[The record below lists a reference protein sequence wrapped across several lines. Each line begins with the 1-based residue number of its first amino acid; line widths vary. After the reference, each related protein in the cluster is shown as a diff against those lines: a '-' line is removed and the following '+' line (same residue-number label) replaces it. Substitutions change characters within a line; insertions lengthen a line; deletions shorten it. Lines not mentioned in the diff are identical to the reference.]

1 MELIIIFVVIT
12 FLIGTI
18 SLAVPSKSS
27 RKISNLR
34 MEASRLGFKIIPSN
48 LSTLSF
54 KNKDFSLACY
64 HFKNETNAGIIGF
77 IAGSLGVVW
86 PWKTPIF
93 ERDAL
98 GEIQYDRVGDPI
110 LQNYDRYIPHEFST
124 HNITAALFILLG
136 IISVMALSK
145 YGENTRV

>member
-1 MELIIIFVVIT
+1 MELIIVFVVIT

-27 RKISNLR
+27 RRISNLR

-64 HFKNETNAGIIGF
+64 HFKNETNIKEAHFIRDKDELILYSPLKLKYSDDYDGIRKVLSKLPNEVSEI
-77 IAGSLGVVW
+77 
-86 PWKTPIF
+86 IF
-93 ERDAL
+93 S
-98 GEIQYDRVGDPI
+98 
-110 LQNYDRYIPHEFST
+110 ST
-124 HNITAALFILLG
+124 HILFLWNEKGGMEVLDEVSNVIEKL
-136 IISVMALSK
+136 
-145 YGENTRV
+145 EC

>member
-64 HFKNETNAGIIGF
+64 HFKNETNIKEAHFIRDKDELILYSPLKLKYSDDYDGIRKVLSKLPNEVSEI
-77 IAGSLGVVW
+77 
-86 PWKTPIF
+86 IF
-93 ERDAL
+93 S
-98 GEIQYDRVGDPI
+98 
-110 LQNYDRYIPHEFST
+110 ST
-124 HNITAALFILLG
+124 HVLFLWNEKGGMEVLDEVPNVIEKL
-136 IISVMALSK
+136 
-145 YGENTRV
+145 EC

>member
-34 MEASRLGFKIIPSN
+34 MEASKLGFKIIPSN

-54 KNKDFSLACY
+54 KNKDFSLVCY
-64 HFKNETNAGIIGF
+64 QFKNETNIKEAHFIRDKDGIILYSPLKLKYSEAYDGLE
-77 IAGSLGVVW
+77 ITLNDLPYEVVEIIFTQSSISFLW
-86 PWKTPIF
+86 NEKGGLAILNKVSKTTNSI
-93 ERDAL
+93 EL
-98 GEIQYDRVGDPI
+98 
-110 LQNYDRYIPHEFST
+110 
-124 HNITAALFILLG
+124 
-136 IISVMALSK
+136 
-145 YGENTRV
+145 

>member
-64 HFKNETNAGIIGF
+64 HFKNETNLKEAHFIRDKDELILYSPLKLKYSDDYDGIRKVLSRLPNEVSEI
-77 IAGSLGVVW
+77 
-86 PWKTPIF
+86 IF
-93 ERDAL
+93 S
-98 GEIQYDRVGDPI
+98 
-110 LQNYDRYIPHEFST
+110 ST
-124 HNITAALFILLG
+124 HILFLWNEKGGMEVLDEVSNVIEKL
-136 IISVMALSK
+136 
-145 YGENTRV
+145 EC

>member
-34 MEASRLGFKIIPSN
+34 MEASKLGFKIIPSN

-54 KNKDFSLACY
+54 KNKDFSLVCY
-64 HFKNETNAGIIGF
+64 QFKNETNIKEAHF
-77 IAGSLGVVW
+77 IRDKDELILYSPLKLKYSEEYDDIKSKLNKSSLYVHEVIYS
-86 PWKTPIF
+86 KTLIAF
-93 ERDAL
+93 LWEEKL
-98 GEIQYDRVGDPI
+98 GLEE
-110 LQNYDRYIPHEFST
+110 LK
-124 HNITAALFILLG
+124 NISDSLKEL
-136 IISVMALSK
+136 
-145 YGENTRV
+145 